1 MAKYQRQATN
11 KYYGAANAGYVST
24 GSATDGLAKA
34 LSNAGYKVGKAE
46 SSRIDRK
53 KDKAIAKIDELYAN
67 GNTFEQIQSQI
78 IAGKHPE
85 LTGKYIDAT
94 TNYHAGRVKA
104 EEVKNNIVAAQNNGE
119 YDITDESSNLDMFFK
134 KFMPDTKSMDS
145 ATLLG
150 FTTSFNQDRKST
162 RLNSSH

>member
-11 KYYGAANAGYVST
+11 KYYGAANAGYVAT
-24 GSATDGLAKA
+24 GSATDGLAKS
-34 LSNAGYKVGKAE
+34 LKNAGYKVGKAE
-46 SSRIDRK
+46 SLRIDRK

-94 TNYHAGRVKA
+94 TNYHA
-104 EEVKNNIVAAQNNGE
+104 
-119 YDITDESSNLDMFFK
+119 
-134 KFMPDTKSMDS
+134 
-145 ATLLG
+145 
-150 FTTSFNQDRKST
+150 
-162 RLNSSH
+162 